1 MGVGVDP
8 RASGCP
14 LVIRYTN
21 EYAAAVATGLWK
33 PRKHKEMAAKAKR
46 AWEQLRQQRDGT
58 VYIQHAPAAQQW
70 AAKAADLA
78 ARGKTGEQV
87 YMLWPA

>member
-1 MGVGVDP
+1 MHMIFQCFCVSANP
-8 RASGCP
+8 C
-14 LVIRYTN
+14 
-21 EYAAAVATGLWK
+21 
-33 PRKHKEMAAKAKR
+33 KEMAAKAKR